1 MNTLSRTPFL
11 RQRVVPLSKR
21 FASTLPPH
29 STSPQPLQPR
39 HYTPIQWARKFIP
52 TEAYPLI
59 LLASSMC
66 CYGLYHGYSR
76 IVHVPGELRLVPTTR
91 RLGANKEVEE
101 VEPWDGERAKEGIW

>member
-11 RQRVVPLSKR
+11 RRAVSSPLSKR
-21 FASTLPPH
+21 FASTVPH
-29 STSPQPLQPR
+29 PTTPQPLHPP

-76 IVHVPGELRLVPTTR
+76 IVHVPGELRLVPG
-91 RLGANKEVEE
+91 RLNNGRDAG